1 MFAGNALPA
10 PGRVYRREWVL
21 LLLLLLLGLSLRA
34 WQIASVGLDHFDEGV
49 YVFSALGLS
58 DATQPNLLY
67 PEQWKFSPPVYISLV
82 ALAYKLIGPS
92 DTAAVLVNIFLGT
105 LTIAAV
111 WWLGRRWFG
120 PPAGIAAAALISL
133 SEFHIAL
140 SRAALTD
147 VAFAFFFIVALGLI
161 TLALE
166 RDSVKLAILA
176 GLVVGIAWNTKYH
189 GWFALVITGLALLP
203 YAYVYRT
210 RGLAL
215 ARLLFLYVVIS
226 AVAGITFLPWA
237 LFVQSQPGGYRA
249 LLEYQRTLIDAHWRT
264 NLITQV
270 QMMLFSEGPLTR
282 VSIPVALFCA
292 SLLAPRGRIPA
303 IRLLVILVLLCVAA
317 LTVGGA
323 GTAALLS
330 LLALPGLL
338 KRKSSLAAW
347 MALSGLAVWFFT
359 TPLYHPYARL
369 LLPFILTIYLVAGF
383 LMATLLRA
391 SESAAARDL
400 QPALAAGIG
409 VVMVSVVALAWPR
422 TSDPWRPSRSAPEA
436 VAAMNAIIPVGS
448 RVIVIGEP
456 EVAFYFHL
464 TNRPAFERVEDPV
477 VWKSIQTPAFM
488 VAGVYAKRATVLR
501 EGLEKLGARL
511 VPLGKYPV
519 EPNDLRLLD
528 DFSPQD
534 ARTYREHPDDTFELT
549 LYKLG
554 RPD

>member
-1 MFAGNALPA
+1 MFAGNAIPA
-10 PGRVYRREWVL
+10 PGKVYRREWVL
-21 LLLLLLLGLSLRA
+21 LLLLLLLGFTLRA
-34 WQIASVGLDHFDEGV
+34 WQISSVGLDHFDEGV

-58 DATQPNLLY
+58 DAAQPNLLY

-92 DTAAVLVNIFLGT
+92 DMAAVLVNVFLGT

-147 VAFAFFFIVALGLI
+147 VAFAFFFLIALGLI

-166 RDSVKLAILA
+166 RSSVKLAVLA

-189 GWFALVITGLALLP
+189 GWFALVIAGLALLP

-210 RGLAL
+210 RGWTL
-215 ARLLFLYVVIS
+215 ARLLILYVVIS
-226 AVAGITFLPWA
+226 VVAGITFLPWA
-237 LFVQSQPGGYRA
+237 LFVQFQPGGYRA
-249 LLEYQRTLIDAHWRT
+249 LLEYQRILIDAHWRT
-264 NLITQV
+264 NLIMQV
-270 QMMLFSEGPLTR
+270 QMQLFSEGPLTR
-282 VSIPVALFCA
+282 VSIPVAFLCA
-292 SLLAPRGRIPA
+292 SLLAPRGRISG
-303 IRLLVILVLLCVAA
+303 IRLFVILVLLCIAA

-338 KRKSSLAAW
+338 KRTSSLATW
-347 MALSGLAVWFFT
+347 LALSGLSVWFIT

-369 LLPFILTIYLVAGF
+369 VLPFVLTTYLIAGF
-383 LMATLLRA
+383 WMATLLTEA
-391 SESAAARDL
+391 ESRSAHNIRL
-400 QPALAAGIG
+400 VLVAGIG
-409 VVMVSVVALAWPR
+409 ALVVLIVALALPR
-422 TSDPWRPSRSAPEA
+422 TSDPWRSSRGAPDA
-436 VAAMNAIIPVGS
+436 VAAMNAIIPTGS

-464 TNRPAFERVEDPV
+464 ARRPAFERADDPV
-477 VWKSIQTPAFM
+477 TWQSIQTPVFM

-528 DFSPQD
+528 DFSPQG